1 LLRKPRQDDPAHE
14 TEVEEMVTVSL
25 ELSSALYGA
34 LYASV
39 FAGAGYLKSRRRED
53 FSPAKFLRTV
63 LLGAL
68 IGAIAGGMG
77 LDLRDIGIE
86 DLLLVG
92 GATTL
97 TRDLLRAFLQSLG
110 GER

>member
-1 LLRKPRQDDPAHE
+1 
-14 TEVEEMVTVSL
+14 MVTVSL
-25 ELSSALYGA
+25 ELASSLYGA

-39 FAGAGYLKSRRRED
+39 FAGAGYLKSRRREE
-53 FSPAKFLRTV
+53 FSLTKFLQSV

-68 IGAIAGGMG
+68 IGAVAGGMG
-77 LDLRDIGIE
+77 LDVRDLGVE

-97 TRDLLRAFLQSLG
+97 TRDLLRAVLQSLG

>member
-1 LLRKPRQDDPAHE
+1 
-14 TEVEEMVTVSL
+14 MVTVSL

-39 FAGAGYLKSRRRED
+39 FAGAGYLKSRRREG
-53 FSPAKFLRTV
+53 FAPAKFLRTV

-77 LDLRDIGIE
+77 LDLRDLGIE

-92 GATTL
+92 RSDDADEGPAEGL
-97 TRDLLRAFLQSLG
+97 PAKLG
-110 GER
+110 W

>member
-1 LLRKPRQDDPAHE
+1 
-14 TEVEEMVTVSL
+14 
-25 ELSSALYGA
+25 
-34 LYASV
+34 
-39 FAGAGYLKSRRRED
+39 
-53 FSPAKFLRTV
+53 
-63 LLGAL
+63 
-68 IGAIAGGMG
+68 MG
-77 LDLRDIGIE
+77 LDLRDLGIE

>member
-1 LLRKPRQDDPAHE
+1 VLRQPRQDHPAHQA
-14 TEVEEMVTVSL
+14 EVEEMVTVSL
-25 ELSSALYGA
+25 ELTSSLYGA

-39 FAGAGYLKSRRRED
+39 FAGAGYLKSRRREE
-53 FSPAKFLRTV
+53 FSPTKFLGSV

-77 LDLRDIGIE
+77 IDLRDLGIE

-97 TRDLLRAFLQSLG
+97 TRDLLRAALRSSG

>member
-1 LLRKPRQDDPAHE
+1 
-14 TEVEEMVTVSL
+14 M
-25 ELSSALYGA
+25 ELTSSLYGA

-39 FAGAGYLKSRRRED
+39 FAAAGYLKSRRREE
-53 FSPAKFLRTV
+53 FSPTKFLGSV

-77 LDLRDIGIE
+77 IDLRDLGIE

-97 TRDLLRAFLQSLG
+97 TRDLLRAALRSSG
-110 GER
+110 GGR

>member
-1 LLRKPRQDDPAHE
+1 
-14 TEVEEMVTVSL
+14 MVTVSL
-25 ELSSALYGA
+25 ELSSSLYGA

-39 FAGAGYLKSRRRED
+39 FAGAGYLKSRRREV
-53 FSPAKFLRTV
+53 FSLTKFLQSV
-63 LLGAL
+63 LIGAL

-77 LDLRDIGIE
+77 LDLRDLGIE